1 MRIGKEKFE
10 MKGKLLAL
18 ASIIAGVAMIPTVS
32 AKTLT
37 DLSTDI
43 TGDNKV
49 YTVNSNEVTINEVLT
64 ITDDVT
70 IDLKGH
76 TLKFTGTDHFI
87 QIDGAHTLTITD
99 SGSNGKIKSDDYG
112 IVATNGATVDV
123 QGGIIDSARSAL
135 SSNNT
140 TGQGNF
146 TISNG
151 ILTAQKGPAIY
162 MPSQGVLT
170 ITNGTI
176 NGGISVRMGEI
187 NISGG
192 IINAATDNLDEPK
205 DNYSWSGRVFFADA
219 LYVLAG
225 SYTQGGDNH
234 VKLNITGGTF
244 NSENG
249 QGSAIA
255 IYDLGKVE
263 QEADISIS
271 GNAVLKTNA
280 TDRHAY
286 DVLSLADIGV
296 TEPAEG
302 YGDNS
307 GKTTTTISG
316 GTFIGGLE
324 DQYIPDGMVLGAD
337 GKLVTPKTEEES
349 SSTETKAEEKNPNTA
364 DAIIYSVIAVVIS
377 ALGLTF
383 AFKKLHN

>member
-1 MRIGKEKFE
+1 MRIGKEKIE

-18 ASIIAGVAMIPTVS
+18 ASIIAGVALIPTVS
-32 AKTLT
+32 AKTITEDTDHFTPKENNVYEVKSGSPLT
-37 DLSTDI
+37 EKLII
-43 TGDNKV
+43 TEN
-49 YTVNSNEVTINEVLT
+49 T
-64 ITDDVT
+64 T
-70 IDLKGH
+70 IDLAGN
-76 TLKFTGTDHFI
+76 TFELSGQDHFI
-87 QIDGAHTLTITD
+87 QINGAFTLTIMD
-99 SGSNGKIKSDDYG
+99 SKSGGKIKSADYG

-123 QGGIIDSARSAL
+123 QGGIIDSVRSAL
-135 SSNNT
+135 ASNNT

-162 MPSQGVLT
+162 MPAQGKLN
-170 ITNGTI
+170 ISGGTI
-176 NGGISVRMGEI
+176 NGGIALRMGDV

-192 IINAATDNLDEPK
+192 TINATTGDLDDPK
-205 DNYSWSGRVFFADA
+205 VNYNYSGRVFFADA

-225 SYTQGGDNH
+225 SYTQGSDNS

-249 QGSAIA
+249 KGSAIA

-280 TDRHAY
+280 TVRNAY
-286 DVLSLADIGV
+286 DVLSLKDIGV
-296 TEPAEG
+296 TAPAEG
-302 YGDNS
+302 YGEKS

-324 DQYIPDGMVLGAD
+324 DQYIPEGMVLGAD
-337 GKLVTPKTEEES
+337 GKLFTPKTEET
-349 SSTETKAEEKNPNTA
+349 SSTEAKAEEKNPNTA

>member
-18 ASIIAGVAMIPTVS
+18 ASIVAGVAMIPTVS

-49 YTVNSNEVTINEVLT
+49 YTVNSNEVTINEILT

-76 TLKFTGTDHFI
+76 TLKFTGVDHFI
-87 QIDGAHTLTITD
+87 QISGAHTLTITD
-99 SGSNGKIKSDDYG
+99 SGSNGTIKSEDYG
-112 IVATNGATVDV
+112 IVATQDATVNV
-123 QGGIIDSARSAL
+123 QGGIIDSVRSAL

-140 TGQGNF
+140 TGKGNF

-151 ILTAQKGPAIY
+151 TLTTQKGPAIY
-162 MPSQGVLT
+162 MPAQGKLN
-170 ITNGTI
+170 ISGGTI
-176 NGGISVRMGEI
+176 NGGIALRMGDV

-192 IINAATDNLDEPK
+192 TINATTGELDEPK

-225 SYTQGGDNH
+225 SYTQGDDNS

-249 QGSAIA
+249 KGSAIA

-263 QEADISIS
+263 QEATVSIS

-280 TDRHAY
+280 TERNAY
-286 DVLSLADIGV
+286 DVLSLKDIGV
-296 TEPAEG
+296 TAPAEG
-302 YGDNS
+302 YGEKS
-307 GKTTTTISG
+307 GKTTTAISG

-324 DQYIPDGMVLGAD
+324 DQYIPEGMVLGTD
-337 GKLVTPKTEEES
+337 GKLVTPKTEET
-349 SSTETKAEEKNPNTA
+349 SSTEAKAEEKNPNTA
-364 DAIIYSVIAVVIS
+364 DAIIYSIIAVVIS